1 LAQPAEI
8 PAPGVTLGESIAKA
22 ALLLA
27 GVAAAGLALR
37 WLGAGF
43 LSAAPTLGG
52 AGLFVAG
59 AATLVAVGMP
69 RQVVA
74 FAAGYAFGAWRGGF
88 LALAA
93 QILGCATDFWWARLV
108 ARGWATRHLRGRLAR
123 IDRMLAANPFTT
135 TLTLRLLPVGN
146 NLLLNLLAGVS
157 GLRAWPFLAAS
168 LIGYLPQTA
177 IFALTGSGTH
187 VDRGIQLAL
196 AGTLFLCSTALGI
209 GLLRKGRPGAEPHRH

>member
-1 LAQPAEI
+1 M
-8 PAPGVTLGESIAKA
+8 PAPPSTAGESIAKA

-27 GVAAAGLALR
+27 GLATAGLALR
-37 WLGAGF
+37 WLGTGF
-43 LSAAPTLGG
+43 LTARPTSGG
-52 AGLFVAG
+52 AALFFAVA
-59 AATLVAVGMP
+59 AILVAVGLP

-93 QILGCATDFWWARLV
+93 QMLGCAADFWWARLV

-123 IDRMLAANPFTT
+123 IDRLLAARPFTA

-146 NLLLNLLAGVS
+146 NLLLNLLAGLS
-157 GLRAWPFLAAS
+157 GLRASPFLLAS

-187 VDRGIQLAL
+187 VDRGLQLGLGAAL
-196 AGTLFLCSTALGI
+196 FVLSALLGL
-209 GLLRKGRPGAEPHRH
+209 GLLKRT

>member
-1 LAQPAEI
+1 M
-8 PAPGVTLGESIAKA
+8 PAPPSTAGESIAKA

-27 GVAAAGLALR
+27 GLAAAGLALR
-37 WLGAGF
+37 WLSTGF
-43 LSAAPTLGG
+43 LTARPTSGG
-52 AGLFVAG
+52 AALFFAVA
-59 AATLVAVGMP
+59 AILVAVGLP

-93 QILGCATDFWWARLV
+93 QMLGCAADFWWARLV

-123 IDRMLAANPFTT
+123 IDRLLAARPFTA

-146 NLLLNLLAGVS
+146 NLLLNLLAGLS
-157 GLRAWPFLAAS
+157 GLRASPFLLAS

-187 VDRGIQLAL
+187 VDRGLQLGLGAAL
-196 AGTLFLCSTALGI
+196 FVLSALLGL
-209 GLLRKGRPGAEPHRH
+209 GLLKRT